1 MKEFRDK
8 VAVITGAASG
18 IGFGIAQRCAQEGMK
33 VVLADI
39 NQEDLQAAEQALA
52 PSGATTLAVRT
63 DVSKFEEVEA
73 LSQKTLDAF
82 GEVHLLV
89 NNAGV
94 GGGGSPW
101 EATLADWQWVMGV
114 NLWGVIHGVKV
125 FVPIMLAQ
133 DTECHVVNTASIAGF
148 LPEHVSAPYQV
159 TKHGVVALSENLYHS
174 LAQMNAKVKVSVLCP
189 EWVKTRIADAERN
202 RPVELQNDPA
212 SDPRSAEYDAMI
224 ADLRRAAAAGM
235 SPQEVADQV
244 LQAIRDEQLYVF
256 THPGCRAGIQRRMEA
271 VLEHCPD

>member
-1 MKEFRDK
+1 VKEFRDK

-52 PSGATTLAVRT
+52 PSGATTLAVQT

-82 GEVHLLV
+82 GAVHLLV

-94 GGGGSPW
+94 GAGGPAW

-133 DTECHVVNTASIAGF
+133 DAECHVVNTASMAGF
-148 LPEHVSAPYQV
+148 LPEHFCAPYQV
-159 TKHGVVALSENLYHS
+159 TKHGVVALSESLYHS
-174 LAQMNAKVKVSVLCP
+174 LAQANAKIKVSVLCP
-189 EWVKTRIADAERN
+189 DWVKTQLADAERN
-202 RPVELQNDPA
+202 RPVELRNDPA
-212 SDPRSAEYDAMI
+212 RDTSSPEYKAI
-224 ADLRRAAAAGM
+224 LAGLRREVAAGM
-235 SPQEVADQV
+235 SPLEVADRL

-256 THPGCRAGIQRRMEA
+256 THPGCRAGIQSRMEA
-271 VLEHCPD
+271 VLENCPD